1 MRYRNLKRVSWV
13 MIVLMLVGSVPS
25 AWGRGGMGGRGGGGG
40 VSRRRRRRHVPR
52 WRRHVPAF
60 RFDGAI
66 PFIQPAQRVASVG
79 THVASVRGSASEYSP
94 RYGSTSV
101 GRQSTGVREY
111 AATFDGC
118 SSRGCCR
125 PDAGYAPGDSP
136 RLDAG
141 HASVHRTGADAGH
154 AAGHTSRDDAG
165 HCGLDRA
172 SVDRPGVGTRPGAGQ
187 LPAGR
192 PGVGAGIGAGIA
204 AGAGGANLLPG
215 LGNRP
220 GVDGGARGQV
230 GDRMANRP
238 QTREG
243 RQEALQDRLGSRQD
257 LRDNWQDNRG
267 DIREDWQNWAG
278 GNFDRH
284 DDWHHGCWHGN
295 AGDWWHHMW
304 DDHTALMA
312 FGTTMWGI
320 NRAAYAMGYWG
331 YTNPYYTEAYPVGGD
346 VMLDYSEPVMYES
359 APMDTGVA
367 VASDQTTEAPAAA
380 ASTEAAPQPG
390 IAEFDQARQAFY
402 DGNYDKAMELTN
414 QSLVSFPKDP
424 IVHEFRALVLFA
436 QGKYQEAAA
445 TLNSVLATGPG
456 WDWTTLSS
464 LYPSVDVYTKQLRAL
479 EDYQKKNA
487 DAGYAHFVL
496 AYHYLTAG
504 HNDAAA
510 RQLKEVL
517 QAVPQ
522 DQVAKE
528 LLALVAGPE
537 DQPAATSAPA
547 QESPAGATPQI
558 AQSDLV
564 GQWSAQGAKDTKFQL
579 VLDDK
584 GNFSW
589 TFTEGD
595 KPQTVKGVYAV
606 DGNVLAL
613 DLDTGGQ
620 MVAQVTPPEQGQFKF
635 QVLGAPAGDP
645 GLTFAKPTS

>member
-1 MRYRNLKRVSWV
+1 MRYRNLKRISWV

-25 AWGRGGMGGRGGGGG
+25 AWGRGGMGGRGGGGM
-40 VSRRRRRRHVPR
+40 SRGGGGMSRGGGGMSRPSGSMGRSPSFSRPSPSRPSAPMSR
-52 WRRHVPAF
+52 PSA
-60 RFDGAI
+60 GAR
-66 PFIQPAQRVASVG
+66 PSVG
-79 THVASVRGSASEYSP
+79 NRPGSVNMP
-94 RYGSTSV
+94 RP
-101 GRQSTGVREY
+101 STGVRPGGT
-111 AATFDGC
+111 AGLTPGTRPAT
-118 SSRGCCR
+118 R
-125 PDAGYAPGDSP
+125 PGLTPGTRPS
-136 RLDAG
+136 
-141 HASVHRTGADAGH
+141 TGPGL
-154 AAGHTSRDDAG
+154 TSGTRPG
-165 HCGLDRA
+165 TRPGTTPGTRPGTRPG
-172 SVDRPGVGTRPGAGQ
+172 VGDRPGVGTRPGIGQ

-192 PGVGAGIGAGIA
+192 PGVGTGIGAGIA

-220 GVDGGARGQV
+220 GVDGGARGPM

-331 YTNPYYTEAYPVGGD
+331 YTNPYYTTAYPVGGD
-346 VMLDYSEPVMYES
+346 VALDYSQPVMYES

-367 VASDQTTEAPAAA
+367 VASDQTTAAPAAV

-445 TLNSVLATGPG
+445 TLNSVLAAGPG

-479 EDYQKKNA
+479 EDYQKKNT

-528 LLALVAGPE
+528 LLAMVAGPG
-537 DQPAATSAPA
+537 DLPAGTSPPA
-547 QESPAGATPQI
+547 QESPAGETPQI

-579 VLDDK
+579 VLDEK

-589 TFTEGD
+589 TFTDGD